1 MDANATTPLLP
12 EVMEAMRPYW
22 MEHFG
27 NASSIH
33 LHGQQARTGVDQAR
47 DTMAEFFNCHP
58 AEVVFNSGGTEGD
71 NTALFG
77 LLHPGDHCI
86 TTSIEH
92 SAILQAANRMA
103 LRGVETTFVAP
114 QPSGLIDPMD
124 ILRAIR
130 PQTRLISV
138 MLANNETGV
147 LQPVE
152 EIGKIANDTGV
163 FFHIDAVQG
172 AGKVKFDVR
181 RIGCHLLSISA
192 HKMHGPKGI
201 GAMFVRRGTP
211 VEPLL
216 VGGSHERRQ
225 RAGTENVAGIV
236 GLGKAAELAMHSL
249 QDGTIDRLAALR
261 DRLEAGVLALPG
273 TGVNGANVLGGN
285 ISGAPGPASGTG
297 ECDNPLP
304 RTAYN
309 GAALLNGVSPLSA
322 PEGQRENSPGQ
333 AQRSPGRDASTDLA
347 PRGGAAKRS
356 DHSDSCVPRTANT
369 TNIWFDHLE
378 GEALVIALDLKGV
391 AVSGGSACHSG
402 ATEPSHVLM
411 AMGLNKTRAR
421 ASLRFSL
428 LKTATD
434 ADVDHVLQVVPQ
446 AVERL
451 RALSP
456 VAAGT
461 LG

>member
-1 MDANATTPLLP
+1 MPRVYMDANATTPLLP
-12 EVMEAMRPYW
+12 EVLEAMSPYW
-22 MEHFG
+22 MERFG
-27 NASSIH
+27 NPSSIH
-33 LHGQQARTGVDQAR
+33 LNGQQAHTAVDQAR
-47 DTMAEFFNCHP
+47 QTMAEFFHCHE

-77 LLHPGDHCI
+77 LLRPGDHFI

-92 SAILQAANRMA
+92 SAVLQPARLLAE
-103 LRGVETTFVAP
+103 RGVETTFIEP
-114 QPSGLIDPMD
+114 QPSGLIDPEE

-152 EIGKIANDTGV
+152 QIGRIAADAGV

-172 AGKVKFDVR
+172 AGKVEFDVR
-181 RIGCHLLSISA
+181 RFGCHLLSISA

-211 VEPLL
+211 IEPLL
-216 VGGSHERRQ
+216 VGGSHERRR
-225 RAGTENVAGIV
+225 RAGTENVPGIV
-236 GLGKAAELAMHSL
+236 GLAKAAELAMHSL
-249 QDGTIDRLAALR
+249 EDGRIERLAGLR
-261 DRLEAGVLALPG
+261 DRLEAGVLQIPG
-273 TGVNGANVLGGN
+273 TGVNGGWDG
-285 ISGAPGPASGTG
+285 
-297 ECDNPLP
+297 D
-304 RTAYN
+304 
-309 GAALLNGVSPLSA
+309 
-322 PEGQRENSPGQ
+322 
-333 AQRSPGRDASTDLA
+333 
-347 PRGGAAKRS
+347 KR
-356 DHSDSCVPRTANT
+356 VPRVANT
-369 TNIWFDHLE
+369 TNIWFDQLE

-428 LKTATD
+428 LKTATE
-434 ADVDHVLQVVPQ
+434 ADVDHVLQVITG
-446 AVERL
+446 AVENL
-451 RALSP
+451 RELSP

-461 LG
+461 AG

>member
-1 MDANATTPLLP
+1 MKRVYMDANATTPLLP

-33 LHGQQARTGVDQAR
+33 LDGQQAHTAVDHAR
-47 DTMAEFFNCHP
+47 SVMAEFFNCHD

-71 NTALFG
+71 NTAIFG
-77 LLHPGDHCI
+77 LLHPGDHFI

-103 LRGVETTFVAP
+103 QHGVETTFVAP
-114 QPSGLIDPMD
+114 QSSGLIDPTD

-130 PQTRLISV
+130 PETRLISM

-152 EIGKIANDTGV
+152 EVGKIAADTGV

-172 AGKVKFDVR
+172 AGKVEFDVR
-181 RIGCHLLSISA
+181 RFGCHLLSISA

-201 GAMFVRRGTP
+201 GAMFVRRVTP
-211 VEPLL
+211 IESLL

-225 RAGTENVAGIV
+225 RAGTENVPGIV
-236 GLGKAAELAMHSL
+236 GLAKAAELAMHSL
-249 QDGTIDRLAALR
+249 EDGTISRLAKLR
-261 DRLEAGVLALPG
+261 DRLEAGILELPG
-273 TGVNGANVLGGN
+273 TGVNGAYLTQT
-285 ISGAPGPASGTG
+285 SGAPGASHLGTW
-297 ECDNPLP
+297 DSTNP
-304 RTAYN
+304 
-309 GAALLNGVSPLSA
+309 
-322 PEGQRENSPGQ
+322 
-333 AQRSPGRDASTDLA
+333 
-347 PRGGAAKRS
+347 
-356 DHSDSCVPRTANT
+356 VPRVANT
-369 TNIWFDHLE
+369 TNIWFDNLE

-411 AMGLNKTRAR
+411 AMGVDKTRAR
-421 ASLRFSL
+421 ASLRLSL
-428 LKTATD
+428 LKTATE
-434 ADVDHVLQVVPQ
+434 ADVDYVLKVVPE
-446 AVERL
+446 AVEHL
-451 RALSP
+451 RAISP

>member
-1 MDANATTPLLP
+1 MKRVYMDANATTPLLP

-22 MEHFG
+22 MERFG

-33 LHGQQARTGVDQAR
+33 LDGQQAHAAVDQAR
-47 DTMAEFFNCHP
+47 STMAEFFNSHD

-71 NTALFG
+71 NTAIFG
-77 LLHPGDHCI
+77 LLHPGDHFI

-92 SAILQAANRMA
+92 SAILEAAKRMA
-103 LRGVETTFVAP
+103 QHGVETTFVAP
-114 QPSGLIDPMD
+114 QPSGLIEPTD

-130 PQTRLISV
+130 PQTHLISV

-152 EIGKIANDTGV
+152 EIGKIAADTGV

-181 RIGCHLLSISA
+181 CFGCHLCSISA
-192 HKMHGPKGI
+192 HKMHGPKGT
-201 GAMFVRRGTP
+201 GAMFVRRGTLI
-211 VEPLL
+211 EPLL

-225 RAGTENVAGIV
+225 RAGTENVPGIV
-236 GLGKAAELAMHSL
+236 GLAKAAELAMHSL
-249 QDGTIDRLAALR
+249 KDGTIGRLAKLR
-261 DRLEAGVLALPG
+261 DRLEAGVLQISG
-273 TGVNGANVLGGN
+273 TGVNGAHSLDCHPERPRAQRGGVE
-285 ISGAPGPASGTG
+285 GPAVAFSG
-297 ECDNPLP
+297 CKP
-304 RTAYN
+304 
-309 GAALLNGVSPLSA
+309 
-322 PEGQRENSPGQ
+322 
-333 AQRSPGRDASTDLA
+333 
-347 PRGGAAKRS
+347 
-356 DHSDSCVPRTANT
+356 VPRVANT
-369 TNIWFDHLE
+369 TNIWFDQVE
-378 GEALVIALDLKGV
+378 GEALVIAMDLKGV

-411 AMGLNKTRAR
+411 AMGLDKARAR

-428 LKTATD
+428 LKTATE
-434 ADVDHVLQVVPQ
+434 ADVDYVLRVVPE
-446 AVERL
+446 AIEHL
-451 RALSP
+451 RAISP

>member
-1 MDANATTPLLP
+1 MSSLISPSSRVYMDANATTPLLP
-12 EVMEAMRPYW
+12 EVLDAMCPYW

-33 LHGQQARTGVDQAR
+33 LPGQQARTAVDHAR
-47 DTMAEFFNCHP
+47 EIMAEFFHCHD

-77 LLHPGDHCI
+77 LLRPGDHLV
-86 TTSIEH
+86 TTAIEH
-92 SAILQAANRMA
+92 SAVLQAAQRLA
-103 LRGVETTFVAP
+103 GRGVEVTFVAP
-114 QPSGLIDPMD
+114 QPSGLIDPQ
-124 ILRAIR
+124 AIQSAMR
-130 PQTRLISV
+130 PETRLISV

-147 LQPVE
+147 LQPVDQIG
-152 EIGKIANDTGV
+152 EIARAAGA

-172 AGKVKFDVR
+172 AGKVPIDVR
-181 RIGCHLLSISA
+181 QIGCHLLSISA
-192 HKMHGPKGI
+192 HKVHGPKGV

-211 VEPLL
+211 IDSLL
-216 VGGSHERRQ
+216 VGGSHERRR

-249 QDGTIDRLAALR
+249 ADGTVDRVAKLR
-261 DRLEAGVLALPG
+261 DRIQTEALRMPG
-273 TGVNGANVLGGN
+273 TG
-285 ISGAPGPASGTG
+285 
-297 ECDNPLP
+297 
-304 RTAYN
+304 
-309 GAALLNGVSPLSA
+309 LNG
-322 PEGQRENSPGQ
+322 EGPDGK
-333 AQRSPGRDASTDLA
+333 P
-347 PRGGAAKRS
+347 
-356 DHSDSCVPRTANT
+356 VPRVANT
-369 TNIWFDHLE
+369 TNIWFDNLE

-411 AMGLNKTRAR
+411 AMGLDKTRAR

-434 ADVDHVLQVVPQ
+434 ADVDHVLRVLPE
-446 AVERL
+446 AVGRL
-451 RALSP
+451 RAISP
-456 VAAGT
+456 VAVGT

>member
-1 MDANATTPLLP
+1 
-12 EVMEAMRPYW
+12 

-33 LHGQQARTGVDQAR
+33 LDGQQAHTAVDRAR
-47 DTMAEFFNCHP
+47 SVMAEFFNCHD

-71 NTALFG
+71 NTAIFG
-77 LLHPGDHCI
+77 LLHPGDHFI

-103 LRGVETTFVAP
+103 QHGVETTFVAP
-114 QPSGLIDPMD
+114 QPSGLIDPTD

-130 PQTRLISV
+130 PETRLISM

-152 EIGKIANDTGV
+152 EVGKIAADTGV

-181 RIGCHLLSISA
+181 RFGCHLCSISA

-211 VEPLL
+211 IESLL

-225 RAGTENVAGIV
+225 RAGTENVPGIV
-236 GLGKAAELAMHSL
+236 GLAKAAQLAMHSL
-249 QDGTIDRLAALR
+249 EDGTISRLAGLR
-261 DRLEAGVLALPG
+261 DRLEAGVLELPG
-273 TGVNGANVLGGN
+273 TGLNGAYLPLTP
-285 ISGAPGPASGTG
+285 GAPGPAFGTW
-297 ECDNPLP
+297 D
-304 RTAYN
+304 
-309 GAALLNGVSPLSA
+309 
-322 PEGQRENSPGQ
+322 
-333 AQRSPGRDASTDLA
+333 STK
-347 PRGGAAKRS
+347 P
-356 DHSDSCVPRTANT
+356 VPRVANT
-369 TNIWFDHLE
+369 TNIWFDNLE

-411 AMGLNKTRAR
+411 AMGLDKTRAR
-421 ASLRFSL
+421 ASLRLSL
-428 LKTATD
+428 LKTATE
-434 ADVDHVLQVVPQ
+434 ADVDYVLKVVPE
-446 AVERL
+446 AVEHL
-451 RALSP
+451 RAISP
-456 VAAGT
+456 VATGT

>member
-22 MEHFG
+22 MDHFG

-33 LHGQQARTGVDQAR
+33 LHGQQAHTAVNRAR
-47 DTMAEFFNCHP
+47 ETMAEFFNCHE

-71 NTALFG
+71 NTAIFG
-77 LLHPGDHCI
+77 LLHPGDHFI

-92 SAILQAANRMA
+92 SAILEAAKRVA
-103 LRGVETTFVAP
+103 QKGVETTFVAP

-124 ILRAIR
+124 IRRAIR
-130 PQTRLISV
+130 PATRLISV

-152 EIGKIANDTGV
+152 EIGKIAAETGI

-172 AGKVKFDVR
+172 AGKVEFDMR
-181 RIGCHLLSISA
+181 RFGCHLLSISA
-192 HKMHGPKGI
+192 HKMHGPKGV
-201 GAMFVRRGTP
+201 GALFVRRGTP
-211 VEPLL
+211 IEPLL

-225 RAGTENVAGIV
+225 RAGTENVPGIV
-236 GLGKAAELAMHSL
+236 GLAKAAELAMHSL
-249 QDGTIDRLAALR
+249 ADGTPGGGTIDRLARMR
-261 DRLEAGVLALPG
+261 DWLEEGILQIPG
-273 TGVNGANVLGGN
+273 TGVNGA
-285 ISGAPGPASGTG
+285 
-297 ECDNPLP
+297 
-304 RTAYN
+304 
-309 GAALLNGVSPLSA
+309 
-322 PEGQRENSPGQ
+322 
-333 AQRSPGRDASTDLA
+333 RDGD
-347 PRGGAAKRS
+347 KV
-356 DHSDSCVPRTANT
+356 VPRVANT
-369 TNIWFDHLE
+369 TNIWFDQLE

-391 AVSGGSACHSG
+391 SISGGSACHSG

-411 AMGLNKTRAR
+411 AMGLDKTRAR

-428 LKTATD
+428 LKTATG
-434 ADVDHVLQVVPQ
+434 ADIDHVLQVVPQ
-446 AVERL
+446 AVEHL
-451 RALSP
+451 RALQP

>member
-1 MDANATTPLLP
+1 MRRTYMDANATTPLLP
-12 EVMEAMRPYW
+12 EVVEAMRPYW

-33 LHGQQARTGVDQAR
+33 LDGQKAHTAVDHAR
-47 DTMAEFFNCHP
+47 DLIAEFFNCHA

-71 NTALFG
+71 NTAIFG
-77 LLHPGDHCI
+77 LLHPGDHFI

-92 SAILQAANRMA
+92 SAILQAARVMA
-103 LRGVETTFVAP
+103 QHGVETSFVDP

-130 PQTRLISV
+130 PETRLISV

-147 LQPVE
+147 RQPVE
-152 EIGKIANDTGV
+152 EIGKIAADTGV

-172 AGKVKFDVR
+172 AGKVEFDVR
-181 RIGCHLLSISA
+181 RFGCHMLSISA
-192 HKMHGPKGI
+192 HKMFGPKGV

-225 RAGTENVAGIV
+225 RAGTENVPGIV

-249 QDGTIDRLAALR
+249 EDGTIGKLTALR
-261 DRLEAGVLALPG
+261 DRLETELLRIPG
-273 TGVNGANVLGGN
+273 TG
-285 ISGAPGPASGTG
+285 
-297 ECDNPLP
+297 
-304 RTAYN
+304 
-309 GAALLNGVSPLSA
+309 LNGTEVDKP
-322 PEGQRENSPGQ
+322 
-333 AQRSPGRDASTDLA
+333 
-347 PRGGAAKRS
+347 
-356 DHSDSCVPRTANT
+356 VPRVANT
-369 TNIWFDHLE
+369 TNIWFDQLE

-411 AMGLNKTRAR
+411 AMGLDKTRAR
-421 ASLRFSL
+421 ASIRFSL

-434 ADVDHVLQVVPQ
+434 ADIGHVLKVLPE
-446 AVERL
+446 AVEHL
-451 RALSP
+451 RAISP
-456 VAAGT
+456 VETGT